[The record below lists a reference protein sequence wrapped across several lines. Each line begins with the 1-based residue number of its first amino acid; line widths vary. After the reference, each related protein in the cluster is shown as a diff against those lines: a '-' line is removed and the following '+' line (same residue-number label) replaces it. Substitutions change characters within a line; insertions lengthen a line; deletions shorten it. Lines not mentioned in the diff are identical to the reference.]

1 MADSQTRIVN
11 NAGFIENSPFS
22 PTISA
27 LYNGNGLLT
36 GYSYD
41 FNQAYA
47 FNSMA
52 SGKTSREQSTIAGM
66 DEPFKIALDEEVSFK
81 VDLVV
86 DKENFLISSGVF
98 GTGDGTGA
106 FPATTFQYLF
116 DEDLEE
122 RGLITGYYPVC
133 KVKNGTILEF
143 TLRDN
148 IQVDKRGLQQLGI
161 TGESEGGQGGI
172 GHLIVE
178 TGRENDTLPTR
189 FRAISGGSGIQIRY
203 DVDDN
208 ISGGEYLIVDANV
221 GGAGFGNFVAN
232 TGGATSQPTTG
243 AKIYV
248 TGTNRPQF
256 LRSLTGA
263 NIYDPV

>member
-11 NAGFIENSPFS
+11 NAGFTENSPFS

-27 LYNGNGLLT
+27 LYNPNGLLT

-52 SGKTSREQSTIAGM
+52 SGKTSREQSSIAGM
-66 DEPFKIALDEEVSFK
+66 DEPFKIGLDEEVSFK

-86 DKENFLISSGVF
+86 NKENFLISSGSF
-98 GTGDGTGA
+98 GTGEGTGA
-106 FPATTFQYLF
+106 FPAVTFDYLF
-116 DEDLEE
+116 DEDIEDT
-122 RGLITGYYPVC
+122 GYISGYYPVC

-148 IQVDKRGLQQLGI
+148 IQVDKRGLQQLGT
-161 TGESEGGQGGI
+161 TGKADENLGGI

-178 TGRENDTLPTR
+178 SGRDNDTLPTR
-189 FRAISGGSGIQIRY
+189 FRAISGGSGIQVSY
-203 DVDDN
+203 DVDN
-208 ISGGEYLIVDANV
+208 ISGGSYIIID
-221 GGAGFGNFVAN
+221 
-232 TGGATSQPTTG
+232 TTG
-243 AKIYV
+243 AGGGGGSTTLFSN
-248 TGTNRPQF
+248 TGNTSFSQKF
-256 LRSLTGA
+256 S
-263 NIYDPV
+263 